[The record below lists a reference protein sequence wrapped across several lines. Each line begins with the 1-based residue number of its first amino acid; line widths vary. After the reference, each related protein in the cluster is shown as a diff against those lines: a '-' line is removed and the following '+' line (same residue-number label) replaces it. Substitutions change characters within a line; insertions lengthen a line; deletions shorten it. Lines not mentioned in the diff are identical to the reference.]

1 MARRQQLTEH
11 LLRRAGFG
19 AAPDQVEQYAGL
31 SYTAAVDSLVNFA
44 EVADDVDSHAGQ
56 AGYVGITARGTF
68 APTSNVTDARQRWLF
83 RMVHTERPL
92 QEKMALFW
100 HNHFATAYTK
110 IAGALGADVATRLLM
125 AKPSEDAAAVT
136 GQIELFRKFALG
148 NFRDLLIA
156 VAQDP
161 AMLVWL
167 DGRTNVKAKPQE
179 NFARELMELFT
190 MGVGNYQETDVY
202 AGARVFTGWNLA
214 FVGDRTSPSG
224 HYAFS
229 YVSGQHETSDKTFS
243 FPIYTN
249 GGSTIP
255 ARAAANGMQDGLDM
269 INAVAR
275 HPATGPRLARKLYAY
290 FINEV
295 DPPDEDLIA
304 DLARTYYASNFE
316 MKPVVRTL
324 LLSPQFTRQDNF
336 YKRYAWPA
344 EFVIRSIIE
353 VGWRG
358 FSVNDALTPMSN
370 MGQQL
375 LEPPDVAGWD
385 LGTSWFSSG
394 AMLARMNFAAQLATN
409 QKFEL
414 RNAARGLVRSPEN
427 LVAWAL
433 DRMTTPSFDTGSYN
447 ALLDY
452 ARAGGGWTGSE
463 AQLAT
468 KTSGVAHLIVGS
480 GEYQLV

>member
-31 SYTAAVDSLVNFA
+31 SYTAAVDSLVDFA

-295 DPPDEDLIA
+295 DPPDEERNILN
-304 DLARTYYASNFE
+304 RFFGS
-316 MKPVVRTL
+316 
-324 LLSPQFTRQDNF
+324 
-336 YKRYAWPA
+336 
-344 EFVIRSIIE
+344 
-353 VGWRG
+353 
-358 FSVNDALTPMSN
+358 
-370 MGQQL
+370 
-375 LEPPDVAGWD
+375 
-385 LGTSWFSSG
+385 FSS
-394 AMLARMNFAAQLATN
+394 
-409 QKFEL
+409 
-414 RNAARGLVRSPEN
+414 
-427 LVAWAL
+427 
-433 DRMTTPSFDTGSYN
+433 
-447 ALLDY
+447 
-452 ARAGGGWTGSE
+452 
-463 AQLAT
+463 
-468 KTSGVAHLIVGS
+468 
-480 GEYQLV
+480 